1 MKISHLIL
9 AIILLL
15 FLLVFTTG
23 AKADLDF
30 ANSNLVVSVESDY
43 IKDMK
48 EARNTGKVWIVKI
61 GAEWCGPCRALD
73 RDIEKY
79 FKDSVIYTKVESS
92 SSLAKKISKEYQKLG
107 EKSVSGI
114 PDWVILVLNKDGK
127 YSYRKRIKP
136 GYKGITQLR
145 SEISK
150 AKK

>member
-23 AKADLDF
+23 AKADVDF
-30 ANSNLVVSVESDY
+30 AHSNLVVSIEADY
-43 IKDMK
+43 IQDMK
-48 EARNTGKVWIVKI
+48 KARDTGKVWIVKI

-79 FKDSVIYTKVESS
+79 FKDKVIYTKVESS

-107 EKSVSGI
+107 EKPVSGI
-114 PDWVILVLNKDGK
+114 PDWVILTLNKEGK
-127 YSYRKRIKP
+127 YTYRKRITP
-136 GYKGITQLR
+136 GYKGISQLR

>member
-1 MKISHLIL
+1 MKFTHLIL

-30 ANSNLVVSVESDY
+30 ANANLVRTVESDY
-43 IKDMK
+43 ISDMR
-48 EARNTGKVWIVKI
+48 EAKKTGKVWIVKI

-79 FKDSVIYTKVESS
+79 FKDSIIYTKVESS
-92 SSLAKKISKEYQKLG
+92 SSLAKKISKEYQKIG
-107 EKSVSGI
+107 EKPVSGI
-114 PDWVILVLNKDGK
+114 PDWVVLTLNKEGK
-127 YSYRKRIKP
+127 YTYRKRMAP

-150 AKK
+150 VKK

>member
-9 AIILLL
+9 AVILLL

-23 AKADLDF
+23 ANADLDF
-30 ANSNLVVSVESDY
+30 ANSNLVSSVESDY
-43 IKDMK
+43 INDMK
-48 EARNTGKVWIVKI
+48 KAKDTGKVWIVKI

-73 RDIEKY
+73 RDIQKY

-92 SSLAKKISKEYQKLG
+92 SSLSKKISKEYQKLG
-107 EKSVSGI
+107 EKPVSGI
-114 PDWVILVLNKDGK
+114 PDWVILTLNKEGK
-127 YSYRKRIKP
+127 YTYRKRITP
-136 GYKGITQLR
+136 GYKGISQLR